1 MSSETRSLQEWLRY
15 AKQRF
20 AEAGVPEP
28 EADARILLEAVFSV
42 GRTQFYLHPE
52 RIPLPR
58 QAKRFSD
65 MVEKRCAR
73 IPLQYITGKQNF
85 MGFSFDVTP
94 AVLIPRLDTEIL
106 AETVLTWIGGRKAEV
121 LDLCTGSGCIAVSIA
136 KLAKNARVTAT
147 DISTEAL
154 ETAKKNSRQN
164 GTDIRFLQGDLFTP
178 FCGGE
183 RFDAII
189 SNPPYIPSAELAELE
204 PEVRDWEPAL
214 ALDGSADGLAFY
226 RRIVREA
233 PAYLKDGGLLAFEI
247 GYEQGKAVSELMR
260 QAGFGGVCVQKDL
273 AGLDRVV
280 TGEK

>member
-28 EADARILLEAVFSV
+28 EADARILLETAFSV
-42 GRTQFYLHPE
+42 DRTQFYLHPE

-58 QAKRFSD
+58 QAEQFLD

-73 IPLQYITGKQNF
+73 IPVQYITGKQTF
-85 MGFSFDVTP
+85 MGLSFDVAP

-106 AETVLTWIGGRKAEV
+106 VETVLTWIGGRKAEV

-136 KLAKNARVTAT
+136 KLARNARVTAS
-147 DISTEAL
+147 DISAEAL

-164 GTDIRFLQGDLFTP
+164 STDIRFLQGDLFTP
-178 FCGGE
+178 FSGEE
-183 RFDAII
+183 RFDAIV
-189 SNPPYIPSAELAELE
+189 SNPPYIPGAELAKLE

-226 RRIVREA
+226 RRIIREA
-233 PAYLKDGGLLAFEI
+233 PAHLKDGGLLAFEI

>member
-28 EADARILLEAVFSV
+28 EADARILLEAAFSV
-42 GRTQFYLHPE
+42 DRTQFYLHPE

-58 QAKRFSD
+58 QAEQFLD

-73 IPLQYITGKQNF
+73 IPVQYITGKQTF
-85 MGFSFDVTP
+85 MGLSFDVVP
-94 AVLIPRLDTEIL
+94 AVLIPRMDTEIL
-106 AETVLTWIGGRKAEV
+106 VETVLSWIGGRKAEV

-136 KLAKNARVTAT
+136 KLARNARVTAS
-147 DISTEAL
+147 DISAEAL

-164 GTDIRFLQGDLFTP
+164 GTDIRFLEGDLFTP
-178 FCGGE
+178 FCREE
-183 RFDAII
+183 RFDAIV
-189 SNPPYIPSAELAELE
+189 SNPPYIPCAELAQLE

-226 RRIVREA
+226 RRIIREA
-233 PAYLKDGGLLAFEI
+233 PVHLKDGGLLAFEI